1 MFGKKQAEIETEP
14 QARFIATLKLP
25 RYFPKEEIL
34 GKAVFDNQLERIG
47 QATDWTYTPS
57 GNISLI
63 VSGKIL
69 KEMLKEGDSLIVPFE
84 DIERVGDFILLS
96 KPIDAL
102 IQKEAIMGKGEMLEK
117 IAREEAQ
124 EEKFPKAAEKNGKKK
139 KKDDKGLK
147 SVNELEKEF
156 IDNILPE
163 VFDVEKKPPNRKID
177 AYPL

>member
-1 MFGKKQAEIETEP
+1 MFGKKQVEAETEP
-14 QARFIATLKLP
+14 QTRFVATLKLP

-69 KEMLKEGDSLIVPFE
+69 KEMLKEGDSLLVPFE

-96 KPIDAL
+96 KPIDTL
-102 IQKEAIMGKGEMLEK
+102 IQKEAVMGKGAVLEK
-117 IAREEAQ
+117 MAREEAQ
-124 EEKFPKAAEKNGKKK
+124 EGKFPKVAEKDGKKK
-139 KKDDKGLK
+139 KKDERGLK

-156 IDNILPE
+156 IDNLLPE
-163 VFDVEKKPPNRKID
+163 VFAVEKKPPHRKID
-177 AYPL
+177 AYPS